1 MPTAKVS
8 KKGWVVIPREIRER
22 NGIQPGDQVHIID
35 YAGRIAIIP
44 AMEDPVRTSRGL
56 FKNDPSLSKDLLAE
70 RQRERVREEM
80 ASGEHRME
88 EMKSAPTYAPLNSK
102 EREVLR
108 LIAEG
113 YLNRRI
119 AQQLAIETE
128 AVDSV
133 RKQIM
138 SKLHARNRTDLIRHA
153 LRMGLVSLDLPP
165 NLRQEGPPQPKRD
178 RKDRP
183 HTA

>member
-1 MPTAKVS
+1 MSTAKVS

-22 NGIQPGDQVHIID
+22 NRIRPGDQVHIVD

-44 AMEDPVRTSRGL
+44 MIEDPVSKSRGL
-56 FKNDPSLSKDLLAE
+56 FKNHPSLSEDLLAD
-70 RQRERVREEM
+70 RQRERAGEDMEA
-80 ASGEHRME
+80 ASAYASLNGE
-88 EMKSAPTYAPLNSK
+88 

-113 YLNRRI
+113 YSIRRI
-119 AQQLAIETE
+119 AQQLAIKSE
-128 AVDSV
+128 AVDSE

-153 LRMGLVSLDLPP
+153 VRMGLVSLDTPP
-165 NLRQEGPPQPKRD
+165 NPRQRKHPQSKRD